1 MHIAQQDF
9 DLTDC
14 CDAVEFLHGM
24 YNFLEECGTL
34 SLMVD
39 EEKDNLLKAVKDTI
53 KTMPSLTAAA
63 RKEVE
68 KLPEERER
76 KTAGRA
82 LPSIKEQ
89 ATESPFKSVE
99 VLEYLEL
106 VSYKI
111 VGISSSVCADPC
123 ITIVMIIEQHPN
135 VAPILH
141 GDKEE
146 HGYLMFMPSH
156 NSKEILIL

>member
-1 MHIAQQDF
+1 MHIVQQDF

-14 CDAVEFLHGM
+14 RDAVEFLRGM
-24 YNFLEECGTL
+24 YNFLEECGAL

-39 EEKDNLLKAVKDTI
+39 KEKDSLLKAVKDTT

-68 KLPEERER
+68 KLPEEKER
-76 KTAGRA
+76 KTASRA
-82 LPSIKEQ
+82 LPPVKEQ
-89 ATESPFKSVE
+89 ATESPFKSAE

-106 VSYKI
+106 VGYKI

-123 ITIVMIIEQHPN
+123 VTIVAFTDDH
-135 VAPILH
+135 
-141 GDKEE
+141 
-146 HGYLMFMPSH
+146 
-156 NSKEILIL
+156 